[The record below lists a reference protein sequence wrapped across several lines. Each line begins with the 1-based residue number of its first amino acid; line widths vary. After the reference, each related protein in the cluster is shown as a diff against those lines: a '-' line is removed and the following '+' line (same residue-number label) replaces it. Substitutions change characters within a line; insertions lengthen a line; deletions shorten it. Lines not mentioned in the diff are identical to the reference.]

1 MRNAVVAAVVAA
13 ALFAPAAL
21 AQQVPTPPPPPPPG
35 YPPPGYPPPAYYPP
49 PPGSP
54 PPPGYPPPAF
64 FPPPVYRPLMPAAF
78 VRPGIYLRIDGGGAF
93 SNELSFRDTVFDTTL
108 GFGSRLTGGAGDS
121 PFGTVG
127 IGARFL
133 PFFRADVTASVIP
146 SLRFT
151 GGDNLGTGSVNIAQ
165 IRSEVVLANA
175 YFDFPVL
182 TIFGPMQPYLDF
194 GIGAARNKIGAM
206 SSTFIGGGLA
216 GHTQTDVAGSIGA
229 GIAFPLGD
237 HALIDF
243 AYKFIDLGE
252 VRTGAVTSA
261 TFPGTGTAPIKA
273 NLSVHTLTGGLRFL
287 F

>member
-1 MRNAVVAAVVAA
+1 MRHAVVAAVVAA
-13 ALFAPAAL
+13 ALFAPAAM
-21 AQQVPTPPPPPPPG
+21 AQQAPAPTSPAPTPPPSPPTGYPPPGYYPPPPG
-35 YPPPGYPPPAYYPP
+35 YPSAYP
-49 PPGSP
+49 
-54 PPPGYPPPAF
+54 
-64 FPPPVYRPLMPAAF
+64 PPPVYRPPMPAAF
-78 VRPGIYLRIDGGGAF
+78 IRPGPYLRIDGGGAF
-93 SNELSFRDTVFDTTL
+93 SGQLRFRDTSFNTTL
-108 GFGSRLTGGAGDS
+108 GAGNRLTGDAGSS
-121 PFGTVG
+121 PLGTIG

-133 PFFRADVTASVIP
+133 PFFRADVTASAIP
-146 SLRFT
+146 SLRFS

-182 TIFGPMQPYLDF
+182 TIFGPLQPYLDV
-194 GIGAARNKIGAM
+194 GLGAARNKIGAM
-206 SSTFIGGGLA
+206 SSTFIGGGFA
-216 GHTQTDVAGSIGA
+216 GHTETDVAGSIGA

-273 NLSVHTLTGGLRFL
+273 DLTVHTLTAGLRFL

>member
-1 MRNAVVAAVVAA
+1 MRNAVVAAFVAA

-21 AQQVPTPPPPPPPG
+21 AQQVPPPPPATTPPPP
-35 YPPPGYPPPAYYPP
+35 PPPGYPPPAYYPP
-49 PPGSP
+49 PPA
-54 PPPGYPPPAF
+54 YQPPAF
-64 FPPPVYRPLMPAAF
+64 YPPPVYRPLMPAAF

-93 SNELSFRDTVFDTTL
+93 SDELSFRDTVFDTTL
-108 GFGSRLTGGAGDS
+108 GAGNRLTGGAGDS

-146 SLRFT
+146 SLRFS

-165 IRSEVVLANA
+165 IRSQVALVNA

-216 GHTQTDVAGSIGA
+216 GHTETDVAGSIGV

-243 AYKFIDLGE
+243 GYKFIDLGE

>member
-1 MRNAVVAAVVAA
+1 MRNAVVTALVAV

-21 AQQVPTPPPPPPPG
+21 AQQAPPPTAPAPANPPPG
-35 YPPPGYPPPAYYPP
+35 YPPPGYY
-49 PPGSP
+49 P
-54 PPPGYPPPAF
+54 PPPGYPPPYP
-64 FPPPVYRPLMPAAF
+64 PPPVYRPAMPAAF
-78 VRPGIYLRIDGGGAF
+78 IRPGIYLRLDGGGAF
-93 SNELSFRDTVFDTTL
+93 SNELRFKDTNFSTPTL
-108 GFGSRLTGGAGDS
+108 GGGNRLTGDAGDS
-121 PFGTVG
+121 PLGTVG

-146 SLRFT
+146 SLHFN

-165 IRSEVVLANA
+165 IRSEVALVNA

-182 TIFGPMQPYLDF
+182 TIFGPMQPYVDF

-216 GHTQTDVAGSIGA
+216 GHTETDVAGSIGA

-261 TFPGTGTAPIKA
+261 TFPGTGSSPIKA
-273 NLSVHTLTGGLRFL
+273 DLSVHTLTAGLRFL

>member
-1 MRNAVVAAVVAA
+1 MRNAVVAALVAA

-21 AQQVPTPPPPPPPG
+21 AQQAPPPPATTPSPPPG
-35 YPPPGYPPPAYYPP
+35 YPPPGYY
-49 PPGSP
+49 P
-54 PPPGYPPPAF
+54 PPPGYPAPYP
-64 FPPPVYRPLMPAAF
+64 PPPVYRPPMPAAF
-78 VRPGIYLRIDGGGAF
+78 IRPGIYLRVDGGGAF
-93 SNELSFRDTVFDTTL
+93 SETMHFKDTNFAAPTL
-108 GFGSRLTGGAGDS
+108 GEDNRLEGGAGDS
-121 PFGTVG
+121 PLGTVG

-133 PFFRADVTASVIP
+133 PFFRADVTASAIP
-146 SLRFT
+146 SLRFD

-165 IRSEVVLANA
+165 IRSEFVLFNA

-216 GHTQTDVAGSIGA
+216 GHSETDVAGSIGA

-243 AYKFIDLGE
+243 AYKFVNLGE

-261 TFPGTGTAPIKA
+261 TFPGTGTSPIKA
-273 NLSVHTLTGGLRFL
+273 TLGVHTLTGGLRFL

>member
-1 MRNAVVAAVVAA
+1 MRNAVVTALVAV

-21 AQQVPTPPPPPPPG
+21 AQQAPPPTAPAPANPPPGYPAPGYYPPPPG
-35 YPPPGYPPPAYYPP
+35 YPAPYPPPAAY
-49 PPGSP
+49 
-54 PPPGYPPPAF
+54 
-64 FPPPVYRPLMPAAF
+64 YRPPMPAAF
-78 VRPGIYLRIDGGGAF
+78 IRPGIYLRVDGGGAF
-93 SNELSFRDTVFDTTL
+93 SNELRFRDTVFDTTL
-108 GFGSRLTGGAGDS
+108 GAGNRLTGDAGSS
-121 PFGTVG
+121 PIGTLGV
-127 IGARFL
+127 GARFL

-146 SLRFT
+146 SLRFN
-151 GGDNLGTGSVNIAQ
+151 GGDNLGSGSVNIAQ
-165 IRSEVVLANA
+165 IRSEVALVNA

-182 TIFGPMQPYLDF
+182 TIFGPMQPYVDF

-216 GHTQTDVAGSIGA
+216 GHTETDVAGSIGA

-261 TFPGTGTAPIKA
+261 TFPGTGTSPIKA
-273 NLSVHTLTGGLRFL
+273 DLSVHTLTAGLRFL

>member
-1 MRNAVVAAVVAA
+1 MRNAVVAAFVAA

-21 AQQVPTPPPPPPPG
+21 AQQAPAPTAPAPAPAYPPPPG
-35 YPPPGYPPPAYYPP
+35 YPPPGYY
-49 PPGSP
+49 P
-54 PPPGYPPPAF
+54 PPPGYPAAYP
-64 FPPPVYRPLMPAAF
+64 PPPVYRPPMPAAF
-78 VRPGIYLRIDGGGAF
+78 IRPGIYLRIDGGGAF
-93 SNELSFRDTVFDTTL
+93 SDELRFRDTNFGAPTL
-108 GFGSRLTGGAGDS
+108 GEGNRLTGDAGDS
-121 PFGTVG
+121 PLGTVG

-133 PFFRADVTASVIP
+133 PFFRADVTASSIP
-146 SLRFT
+146 SLRFN

-216 GHTQTDVAGSIGA
+216 GHTETDVAGSIGA

-261 TFPGTGTAPIKA
+261 TFPGTGTSPIKA
-273 NLSVHTLTGGLRFL
+273 DLSVHTLTAGLRFL